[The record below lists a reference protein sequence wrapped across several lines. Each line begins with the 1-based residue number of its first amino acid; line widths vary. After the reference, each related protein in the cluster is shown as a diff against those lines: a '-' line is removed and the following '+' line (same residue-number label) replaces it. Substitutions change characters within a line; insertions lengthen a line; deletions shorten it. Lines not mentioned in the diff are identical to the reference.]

1 MSVLSTEQLV
11 DLRLLLSV
19 EGIGPGRVRKLLA
32 KFKSVDKIISADL
45 LSLSEV
51 EGISQNLAKKIVV
64 ANRRRSEVEEIV
76 EKEQED
82 LEKYS
87 AKIITIW
94 DKEYPPLLKKIFD
107 PPLFFYKRGT
117 IKSTDA
123 YSIAMIGTRGPTNYG
138 KVNADR
144 LAGELAS
151 EGITV
156 VSGLARGIDTIS
168 HIGALKRGG
177 RTIAVI
183 GSGLDVVYPSE
194 NRKLYEEIS
203 ETGLLISEFPF
214 GTKPDAMNFPQRNRI
229 ISGLSLGVVVIESGR
244 GGGSMQTVSYALD
257 QGREVFA
264 LPGNV
269 GVRQSEGTNLL
280 IQKGEAKLVAS
291 AEDIIIELE
300 VKLRPVLGKNIPRE
314 QVTMGLF
321 EEKIFNCIGDGT
333 AHIDKISADAG
344 LSTSDCLVH
353 LLSLEFK
360 GLVKQLPGKIFAK
373 L

>member
-1 MSVLSTEQLV
+1 LSALSKEQLV

-32 KFKSVDKIISADL
+32 KFKSVEKVISADL
-45 LSLSEV
+45 VSISEV
-51 EGISQNLAKKIVV
+51 EGISENLAKKIVR
-64 ANRRRSEVEEIV
+64 ASRNRTEIEDIV

-94 DKEYPPLLKKIFD
+94 DKEYPPLLKKIYD
-107 PPLFFYKRGT
+107 PPLFFYKRGA
-117 IKSTDA
+117 IKASDA

-138 KVNADR
+138 KVHADR
-144 LAGELAS
+144 LSGELAK

-168 HIGALKRGG
+168 HIGALKNGG

-203 ETGLLISEFPF
+203 EKGVLISEFPF

-229 ISGLSLGVVVIESGR
+229 ISGLSLGIVVIESGK
-244 GGGSMQTVSYALD
+244 GGGSMQTVSYGLD
-257 QGREVFA
+257 QGREIFA

-280 IQKGEAKLVAS
+280 IQKGEAKLVTS
-291 AEDIIIELE
+291 AEDIIVELE
-300 VKLRPVLGKNIPRE
+300 IKLKPVLGKNIPKE
-314 QVTMGLF
+314 PVTLGLF
-321 EEKIFNCIGDGT
+321 EEKIYNCLDDGAT
-333 AHIDKISADAG
+333 HIDSISTNSG

-360 GLVKQLPGKIFAK
+360 GLIKQLPGKMFAK